1 MGKTICI
8 FSEFLLPSS
17 IMFDYRRVME
27 SWLSNTWLSWAVVL
41 WSHIWLY
48 EADDWVEWCLQMDP
62 TQGFAQ
68 KVIPQSLL
76 ILHGWAQVI
85 NLFGVPS
92 SVRLLVSFCWLL
104 LHLCCGQI
112 SRFSWVLMTQN
123 HAKSCP
129 HRQVEGVAP
138 SGYRHGLHVLWGAAG
153 RVGFTALNIGK
164 AGDHGLSIF

>member
-1 MGKTICI
+1 M
-8 FSEFLLPSS
+8 
-17 IMFDYRRVME
+17 
-27 SWLSNTWLSWAVVL
+27 
-41 WSHIWLY
+41 
-48 EADDWVEWCLQMDP
+48 EWCLQMDP

-123 HAKSCP
+123 HAKKLSPPAGGRRGPFWLSSWSSCFVRCCGSRWVYCIK
-129 HRQVEGVAP
+129 HWQSRG
-138 SGYRHGLHVLWGAAG
+138 SW
-153 RVGFTALNIGK
+153 ALNFLNTK
-164 AGDHGLSIF
+164 GDGYPLVYKQQNKYCSTYM